1 MGTEHKCQWCGK
13 EFEPTCHKSRQKFC
27 SAECRIKY
35 HNAKRYYG
43 GKVDVCPECG
53 APVEQ
58 SGERGRWRRFC
69 SDRCRQEY
77 HRKQRQEKQ
86 HEQGRGKQV
95 CPNCGVEFELDW
107 NCKTR
112 RFCSEECRKEWWKE
126 YHKANPSRE
135 PGMRRCA
142 FCGKEFSSDRWQG
155 GEYCSRECYL
165 QAMAQTRE
173 DRVCGWCGE
182 GFSTFVKSEQKYCS
196 RECAAA
202 VRHDPGHKRG
212 MRRIRY
218 TGPEDWKE
226 QLHEASKKSPPPR
239 RGKRVWLVCGET
251 SMYTGLD
258 GLLGIIRYQLNH
270 SPYDGNLYVFRD
282 LSGSMIKYLEWDGAG
297 FCLSKRRAQSGS
309 YPWPPAEAGKVL
321 EITEKEFE
329 YLKSRSIVPCKEK
342 KPR

>member
-1 MGTEHKCQWCGK
+1 MHK
-13 EFEPTCHKSRQKFC
+13 
-27 SAECRIKY
+27 
-35 HNAKRYYG
+35 
-43 GKVDVCPECG
+43 
-53 APVEQ
+53 
-58 SGERGRWRRFC
+58 
-69 SDRCRQEY
+69 
-77 HRKQRQEKQ
+77 
-86 HEQGRGKQV
+86 
-95 CPNCGVEFELDW
+95 
-107 NCKTR
+107 
-112 RFCSEECRKEWWKE
+112 
-126 YHKANPSRE
+126 
-135 PGMRRCA
+135 CA
-142 FCGKEFSSDRWQG
+142 FCGKEFTSERWHG

-173 DRVCGWCGE
+173 DRACGWCGG

-202 VRHDPGHKRG
+202 ARHDPGHKRG

-218 TGPEDWKE
+218 TNAEDWKE

-282 LSGSMIKYLEWDGAG
+282 LSGTMIKYLEWDGAG

>member
-112 RFCSEECRKEWWKE
+112 RFCRDECRKEWWKE
-126 YHKANPSRE
+126 YRKANPSGE
-135 PGMRRCA
+135 PGMHKCA
-142 FCGKEFSSDRWQG
+142 FCGKEFTSERWHG

-202 VRHDPGHKRG
+202 VRHNPGPQ
-212 MRRIRY
+212 
-218 TGPEDWKE
+218 TG
-226 QLHEASKKSPPPR
+226 HEAHPVHQ
-239 RGKRVWLVCGET
+239 RG
-251 SMYTGLD
+251 GLE
-258 GLLGIIRYQLNH
+258 GT
-270 SPYDGNLYVFRD
+270 
-282 LSGSMIKYLEWDGAG
+282 A
-297 FCLSKRRAQSGS
+297 A
-309 YPWPPAEAGKVL
+309 
-321 EITEKEFE
+321 
-329 YLKSRSIVPCKEK
+329 
-342 KPR
+342 